1 MKKRIVKGDCVIDV
15 DFKET
20 DSGAKVK
27 FKARGNCKE
36 VLGSGFNKD
45 MITNMD

>member
-20 DSGAKVK
+20 GDGAKVHVR
-27 FKARGNCKE
+27 ARGNCEE

-45 MITNMD
+45 MIDME